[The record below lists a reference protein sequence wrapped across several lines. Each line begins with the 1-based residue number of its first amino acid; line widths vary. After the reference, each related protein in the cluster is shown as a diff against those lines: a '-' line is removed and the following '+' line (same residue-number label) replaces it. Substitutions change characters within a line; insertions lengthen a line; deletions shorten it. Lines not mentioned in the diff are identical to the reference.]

1 MFVPLTPN
9 IWLSILSSPCHSFP
23 YKLKLQ
29 EFGVGSRQQI
39 LLDKLKYLHHLFT
52 D

>member
-39 LLDKLKYLHHLFT
+39 LLDKYSHHLFT

>member
-9 IWLSILSSPCHSFP
+9 ISFSILSSCCQSFP

-29 EFGVGSRQQI
+29 EFGVGSIQQI